1 MCAIKSFLI
10 SLGVEFHPSGHR
22 TWSEE
27 AKAHLVAQTLE
38 PGATVKAV
46 AERYG
51 VLANQLSAW
60 RRAAKD
66 GELVLPSGA
75 EDEAVFAPLV
85 ICEPEAK
92 PEGGTAQRAAHP
104 DWGCLPG
111 ITPRY
116 RGQQDRRDRAG
127 AEGRRV
133 LMPSQGV
140 RILIA
145 TKPVDF
151 RNYAGRMIMRSP
163 QRQRLADCGVFSRNH
178 ST

>member
-27 AKAHLVAQTLE
+27 AKAHLVAETLE

-66 GELVLPSGA
+66 GELVLPSRA
-75 EDEAVFAPLV
+75 VDEAVFAPLV
-85 ICEPEAK
+85 VCGPEEPEAK
-92 PEGGTAQRAAHP
+92 PDGGTVSDMLRIRTG
-104 DWGCLPG
+104 DVCLELPLDTEASR
-111 ITPRY
+111 I
-116 RGQQDRRDRAG
+116 
-127 AEGRRV
+127 AEIISALRTN
-133 LMPSQGV
+133 P
-140 RILIA
+140 
-145 TKPVDF
+145 
-151 RNYAGRMIMRSP
+151 
-163 QRQRLADCGVFSRNH
+163 C
-178 ST
+178 

>member
-22 TWSEE
+22 TWSEK

-92 PEGGTAQRAAHP
+92 PEGGTVSDALRIRTGDVCLELPLDTGASRIAEIVQALRA
-104 DWGCLPG
+104 
-111 ITPRY
+111 
-116 RGQQDRRDRAG
+116 
-127 AEGRRV
+127 
-133 LMPSQGV
+133 
-140 RILIA
+140 
-145 TKPVDF
+145 
-151 RNYAGRMIMRSP
+151 SP
-163 QRQRLADCGVFSRNH
+163 C
-178 ST
+178 

>member
-66 GELVLPSGA
+66 GMLVLPSGA

-85 ICEPEAK
+85 ICDPEEPEAK
-92 PEGGTAQRAAHP
+92 PDSGTEP
-104 DWGCLPG
+104 
-111 ITPRY
+111 PRLF
-116 RGQQDRRDRAG
+116 
-127 AEGRRV
+127 RRV
-133 LMPSQGV
+133 SCSTTRRPYRVTSGLHRMLPLLQRVECIRWVPASG
-140 RILIA
+140 
-145 TKPVDF
+145 
-151 RNYAGRMIMRSP
+151 GRYTNRPI
-163 QRQRLADCGVFSRNH
+163 
-178 ST
+178 

>member
-22 TWSEE
+22 RWSEE

-66 GELVLPSGA
+66 GELVLPSRA

-85 ICEPEAK
+85 ICDPEGPEAK
-92 PEGGTAQRAAHP
+92 PDSGTAS
-104 DWGCLPG
+104 DTL
-111 ITPRY
+111 
-116 RGQQDRRDRAG
+116 
-127 AEGRRV
+127 
-133 LMPSQGV
+133 
-140 RILIA
+140 RILTGDVCLELPLDIEASRIA
-145 TKPVDF
+145 EIISAL
-151 RNYAGRMIMRSP
+151 RANS
-163 QRQRLADCGVFSRNH
+163 C
-178 ST
+178 